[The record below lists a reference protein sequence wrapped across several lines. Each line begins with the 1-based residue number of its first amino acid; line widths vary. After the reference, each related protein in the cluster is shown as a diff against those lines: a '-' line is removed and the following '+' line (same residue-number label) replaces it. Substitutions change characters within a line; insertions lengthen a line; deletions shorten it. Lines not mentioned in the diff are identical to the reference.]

1 MTLEP
6 VAAPQGS
13 PQALAGTVAIPAGGA
28 VPLTFTV
35 RLALSGY
42 QVAVRGQASF
52 ARAREI
58 AHAAGIPQTA
68 ALESL
73 AGDPIAVDLTA
84 EGPWLPAEE
93 IPLINLSPAQAAR
106 ATLIARRSP
115 QLPPP
120 TASPEP

>member
-13 PQALAGTVAIPAGGA
+13 PQALAGTVAIPAGA
-28 VPLTFTV
+28 PVPLTFTV

-42 QVAVRGQASF
+42 RVAGRGQASF
-52 ARAREI
+52 ARARQI

-68 ALESL
+68 TLESL

-93 IPLINLSPAQAAR
+93 TPLITLLSGPIHEQLCR
-106 ATLIARRSP
+106 PPVPPLP
-115 QLPPP
+115 QP